1 MIKNDCPN
9 QVIKMGNNI
18 INFDKF
24 LLSTESILTEFNTL
38 LYRLMN

>member
-24 LLSTESILTEFNTL
+24 LLSTEVSLQNLIH
-38 LYRLMN
+38 YYID